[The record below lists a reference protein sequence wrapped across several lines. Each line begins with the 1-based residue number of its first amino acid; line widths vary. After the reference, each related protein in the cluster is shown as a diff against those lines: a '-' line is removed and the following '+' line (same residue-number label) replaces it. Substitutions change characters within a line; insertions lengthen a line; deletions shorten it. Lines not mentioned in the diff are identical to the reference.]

1 MYLIFNSFPGRKD
14 FGARQIQK
22 IKKVTSCLSQVI
34 LGYFEKGRVEPQK
47 LISYEN
53 SLNFFHKFL
62 EMKVRLVY
70 ILYCGQIK

>member
-53 SLNFFHKFL
+53 SLNFFHEIFGN
-62 EMKVRLVY
+62 EGEVG
-70 ILYCGQIK
+70 LYSLLWPN